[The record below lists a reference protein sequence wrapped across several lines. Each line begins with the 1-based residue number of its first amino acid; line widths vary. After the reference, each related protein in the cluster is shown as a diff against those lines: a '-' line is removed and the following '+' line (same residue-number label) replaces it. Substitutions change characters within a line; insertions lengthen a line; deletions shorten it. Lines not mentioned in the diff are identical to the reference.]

1 MASRIKGI
9 VVEIGGDTTD
19 LQKALQGVNGKIK
32 STQTQ
37 LKDVERLLKLD
48 PKNTELLAQKQKLL
62 ASAVSDTK
70 DKLKTLKTAAA
81 SAAEEMKSGNGKI
94 TQEQYDALQREIV
107 ATEQD
112 LRKLEDSAK
121 KAGSSIK
128 QSGSDAEASSGKFS
142 TLAKSMG
149 GGVAKG
155 VETGV
160 KAFSAYATAAAAT
173 GAAVGKSALDS
184 YSDFESSIS
193 QVQATMGIAKDAM
206 STVDGQSV
214 NTMDTL
220 NALAKKMGAETAFSA
235 TECADALNYLALA
248 GYDTQQMCDTLP
260 TVLDLAAAGNIDLA
274 SASDM
279 VTDAMSALGM
289 GVDESEKMVDQ
300 MAKTAST
307 TNTSVAQLGE
317 GILTIGAT
325 AKSIKGGTA
334 ELNTAL
340 GILANNGIKGAE
352 GGTNLRN
359 IILSLQSPTDDAAA
373 KMEKLGVKTYDSE
386 GNMRSMN
393 DILGDLNASMDG
405 MTAAQKDD
413 IIGTIFNKTDL
424 AAVNS
429 LLANTGDTWD
439 NLQQT
444 ITDSTGSAAQMAGTQ
459 LDNLKGKITLF
470 KSATEGA
477 AIAIGDDLAPAAKE
491 AVQAATDVVNAFNT
505 GGLDAALKKVQEVVK
520 KLATVVT
527 TQLPTILPDL
537 LSGFNALLVTLVQ
550 SIGTLIPPLITTV
563 LPILLA
569 SFLDL
574 ITQIASYLATAA
586 PLLLGSV
593 ISALRQVISTIEQN
607 APAIV
612 SAVNALLQSVVT
624 FVSGNLPL
632 LLSMALTIVTQLATG
647 LLAALPTLINAA
659 LQLVDGLA
667 QGLIQNL
674 PVLIDAALQL
684 VQSLCD
690 GLIQNLPQLIQAAV
704 QIVLELV
711 NGLLENLPALL
722 DAALQMIDSLVQ
734 GLLGCL
740 PQLVQAGIN
749 LVMGLVQGLIQNLPA
764 ILQATL
770 QLITGITNSL
780 LNHIPLLITTA
791 MQLVTGIATGLVSA
805 IPQLVAAIPQLV
817 AAMVNGVMQTNW
829 LRLGMDILKAILDGI
844 MMYVSS
850 LLGAWGSVFDQML
863 QSLIEWASNAWAKAS
878 ESASN
883 IFNAI
888 VEGIKNLP
896 YNFGYF
902 VGEML
907 RKIVEFAKSAPA
919 KAKEAAS
926 NIWNNIVE
934 TVKAL
939 PGKIGEFFSGAFRK
953 IVEFATSAPS
963 KAKEAASGIFD
974 NIKNTLEELPDKM
987 LEIGENIVTGI
998 WNGITGATQWL
1009 KDKVSGFVDGIVD
1022 GFTGKEGFDSHSP
1035 SRRMSKDVGHWI
1047 PPGIGV
1053 GMLDNTKSALRAV
1066 SKVSDSIV
1074 SAAQQKIPD
1083 IVGSMGSISPAMLN
1097 APATGGQINNFYD
1110 NSRTVNQT
1118 NNSPKALSRLEIY
1131 RQTKNA
1137 NNL

>member
-128 QSGSDAEASSGKFS
+128 QSGSDAEASSGKFA

-160 KAFSAYATAAAAT
+160 KAFGAYATAAAAT

-574 ITQIASYLATAA
+574 ITQLASYLATAA

-593 ISALRQVISTIEQN
+593 ISALQQVISTIEQN

-612 SAVNALLQSVVT
+612 SAVNALLQSVIT

-647 LLAALPTLINAA
+647 LLSALPT
-659 LQLVDGLA
+659 
-667 QGLIQNL
+667 
-674 PVLIDAALQL
+674 LIDAALQL
-684 VQSLCD
+684 AQSLCD
-690 GLIQNLPQLIQAAV
+690 GLIQNLPLLIQAAV

-711 NGLLENLPALL
+711 NGLLENLPILL
-722 DAALQMIDSLVQ
+722 NASLQMIDSLVQ

-780 LNHIPLLITTA
+780 LNNIPLLITTA

-829 LRLGMDILKAILDGI
+829 LQLGMDILKAILAGI

-863 QSLIEWASNAWAKAS
+863 QSLIEWASSAWAKAS

-896 YNFGYF
+896 YNVGYF

-974 NIKNTLEELPDKM
+974 SIKNTLEELPDKM

-1022 GFTGKEGFDSHSP
+1022 GFTGKKGLDSHSP
-1035 SRRMSKDVGHWI
+1035 SRRMSKDVGRWI
-1047 PPGIGV
+1047 PAGIGV

-1083 IVGSMGSISPAMLN
+1083 IVGIMGSISPAMLN
-1097 APATGGQINNFYD
+1097 APAPGGQVNNYYD

>member
-128 QSGSDAEASSGKFS
+128 QSGSDAEASSGKFA

-160 KAFSAYATAAAAT
+160 KAFGAYATAAAAT

-359 IILSLQSPTDDAAA
+359 VILSLQSPTDNAAA
-373 KMEKLGVKTYDSE
+373 KMEELGVKTYDSE
-386 GNMRSMN
+386 GNMRSLN

-574 ITQIASYLATAA
+574 ITQLASYLSTAA
-586 PLLLGSV
+586 PILLGSV
-593 ISALRQVISTIEQN
+593 ITALQQVISTIEQN

-684 VQSLCD
+684 VQTLCD

-711 NGLLENLPALL
+711 NGLLENLPTLL

-770 QLITGITNSL
+770 QLITGI
-780 LNHIPLLITTA
+780 
-791 MQLVTGIATGLVSA
+791 ATGLVSA

-829 LRLGMDILKAILDGI
+829 LQLGMDILKAILAGI

-850 LLGAWGSVFDQML
+850 LLEAWGSVFDQML

-896 YNFGYF
+896 YNVGYF
-902 VGEML
+902 IGEML

-1022 GFTGKEGFDSHSP
+1022 GFTGKKGLDSHSP
-1035 SRRMSKDVGHWI
+1035 SRRMSKDVGRWI
-1047 PPGIGV
+1047 PAGIGV

-1074 SAAQQKIPD
+1074 SAAQKKIPD

-1097 APATGGQINNFYD
+1097 APATGGQVNNFYD